1 MTSVGSVNNP
11 HFPERQLNIY
21 ITAIWDNR
29 CTFHTATHDYDGL
42 GERAGHRA
50 VGIAEV
56 PYLDPHSES
65 RSEALLKA

>member
-1 MTSVGSVNNP
+1 MRETNLYCFIV
-11 HFPERQLNIY
+11 
-21 ITAIWDNR
+21 AIWDNR

-56 PYLDPHSES
+56 PYLDPNSQS
-65 RSEALLKA
+65 RSEALRKTQ